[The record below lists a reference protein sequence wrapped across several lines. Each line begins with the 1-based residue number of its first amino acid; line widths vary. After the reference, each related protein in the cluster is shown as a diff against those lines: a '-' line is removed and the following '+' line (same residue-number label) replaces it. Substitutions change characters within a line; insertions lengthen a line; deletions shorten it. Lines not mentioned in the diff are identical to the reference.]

1 MRWNKWNVHWRAL
14 MMAHTEC
21 VSPAVQQLANTG
33 FRPSLGQRCAAHA
46 RKRKNAGSLSFVKV
60 ARLCALTASVIVI
73 VDQITKALAVEF
85 LSDRAPV
92 TVLGP
97 VLSLDL
103 VRNPGAAFSFGTGN
117 TVVFTVLST
126 VVSIALVVMSFRL
139 TDRRWAIG
147 LGMLLAGAVGNLID
161 RLVRDPGFPVGH
173 VIDMF
178 RLPNF
183 PVFNV
188 ADISITFSVVFI
200 MWLSFRGIEPWP
212 DKKAS

>member
-1 MRWNKWNVHWRAL
+1 M
-14 MMAHTEC
+14 
-21 VSPAVQQLANTG
+21 
-33 FRPSLGQRCAAHA
+33 
-46 RKRKNAGSLSFVKV
+46 KV

-117 TVVFTVLST
+117 TVVFTILST

>member
-1 MRWNKWNVHWRAL
+1 M
-14 MMAHTEC
+14 T
-21 VSPAVQQLANTG
+21 
-33 FRPSLGQRCAAHA
+33 
-46 RKRKNAGSLSFVKV
+46 
-60 ARLCALTASVIVI
+60 ALTAASIVV
-73 VDQITKALAVEF
+73 VDQIAKALAVEL
-85 LSDRAPV
+85 LSNRAPV
-92 TVLGP
+92 RVLGP
-97 VLSLDL
+97 LLSLDL

-117 TVVFTVLST
+117 TIVFTIVST
-126 VVSIALVVMSFRL
+126 IVSIAIVFASFRL
-139 TDRRWAIG
+139 TDRRWAVG

-188 ADISITFSVVFI
+188 ADMSITFAVVVM

-212 DKKAS
+212 DRKPS